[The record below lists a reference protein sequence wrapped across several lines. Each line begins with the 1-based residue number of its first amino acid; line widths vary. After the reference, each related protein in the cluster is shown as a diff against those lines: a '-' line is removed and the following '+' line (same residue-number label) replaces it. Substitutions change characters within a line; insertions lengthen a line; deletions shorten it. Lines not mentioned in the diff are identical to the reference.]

1 MINSK
6 SPLSFSIIIII
17 IIFISII
24 SVRPDDGNI
33 SNSNNAGN
41 DDDKVDELAN
51 RLIDDAIE
59 RLRNRTDIEPY
70 HLHRNYRLEIHQ
82 QLGLIPF
89 DICLSS
95 CHLIIRN
102 GILHGLSRIQRV
114 SNGSITNEA
123 GTNDLL
129 AYFVVGI
136 ENAHLE
142 SILQFTIGQMEVFSR
157 PTRSHIGSI
166 RIKMKIATRKKG
178 RLELI
183 SLRVRR
189 IQNVRIRFTKTYN
202 PLTNET
208 IHGNDDDDDDE
219 RWLID
224 SLTNAIIT
232 YFNYYVRRVLS
243 RALFEILIE
252 EFKFMQE

>member
-1 MINSK
+1 M
-6 SPLSFSIIIII
+6 
-17 IIFISII
+17 
-24 SVRPDDGNI
+24 
-33 SNSNNAGN
+33 
-41 DDDKVDELAN
+41 DELAN

-208 IHGNDDDDDDE
+208 IHGNDDDDDE

-243 RALFEILIE
+243 RALYEILIE